1 MRGLKPPPLCGI
13 SNWERQDSEAH
24 DVIAA
29 VYVEDFAGYGAG

>member
-1 MRGLKPPPLCGI
+1 MTELLTGI
-13 SNWERQDSEAH
+13 YELALEPH